1 VTWTEL
7 LNRKCVTADP
17 TSKGEIDN
25 LRSIVSR
32 SLANVAVAGLSTDIR
47 FILAYDGA
55 RTLSLMIVRAEGYRP
70 RSVGGHYNTFI
81 ALEAADPAFATLSS
95 YFNNCRM
102 LRNQSEY
109 DFAGGVSD
117 ADADQLLR
125 EVKKFAT
132 DAEAWIKV
140 RHPHLA

>member
-7 LNRKCVTADP
+7 LNRNRVTAEP
-17 TSKGEIDN
+17 TSKSEIDN
-25 LRSIVSR
+25 LRSIVTR

-47 FILAYDGA
+47 FILAYDAA
-55 RTLSLMIVRAEGYRP
+55 RTLALMVVRAEGYRP
-70 RSVGGHYNTFI
+70 RSVGGHYNTFV
-81 ALEAADPAFATLSS
+81 ALEAADPTFATLSV

-117 ADADQLLR
+117 SDANQLLQ
-125 EVKKFAT
+125 EVNKFAT
-132 DAEAWIKV
+132 EAEKWISV
-140 RHPHLA
+140 RHPNLV